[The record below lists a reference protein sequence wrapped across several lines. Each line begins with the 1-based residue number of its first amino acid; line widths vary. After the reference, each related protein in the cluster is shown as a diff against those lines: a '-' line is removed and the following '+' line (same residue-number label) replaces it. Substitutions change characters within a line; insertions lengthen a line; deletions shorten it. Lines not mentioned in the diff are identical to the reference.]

1 MAKEIERKF
10 LVRKE
15 LWQPRSEGTEIAQ
28 GYLAADAMRAVRVRL
43 AGQSAYLTVKGPTRG
58 VERLEFEYAIP
69 PDDARAMLALCERPW
84 IEKRRYRERYGAHLW
99 EIDCFSGEN
108 EGLIVAEIEL
118 AAADE
123 AFEAPP
129 WLGEEVSDDSR
140 YLNASLM
147 RMPFSRWQKKL

>member
-10 LVRKE
+10 LVKKE
-15 LWQPRSEGTEIAQ
+15 LWRPKDEGVAIAQ
-28 GYLAADAMRAVRVRL
+28 GYLAADAARAVRVRL
-43 AGQSAYLTVKGPTRG
+43 AGERACLTVKGPTKG
-58 VERLEFEYAIP
+58 IERLEFEYEIP
-69 PDDARAMLALCERPW
+69 PQDARAMLALCERPW
-84 IEKRRYRERYGAHLW
+84 IEKRRYRERYGAHIW

-118 AAADE
+118 ARADE

-129 WLGEEVSDDSR
+129 WLGEEVSEDSR

-147 RMPFSRWQKKL
+147 RLPFSRWQN

>member
-10 LVRKE
+10 LVIRE
-15 LWQPRSEGTEIAQ
+15 LWQPKDAGMEIAQ
-28 GYLAADAMRAVRVRL
+28 GYLAADPQRAVRVRL
-43 AGQSAYLTVKGPTRG
+43 AGARAYLTVKGATRG
-58 VERLEFEYAIP
+58 IERLEFEYEIP
-69 PDDARAMLALCERPW
+69 IADARDMLALCERPW
-84 IEKRRYRERYGAHLW
+84 IEKRRYRERFGAHTW

-129 WLGEEVSDDSR
+129 WLGEEVSADSR
-140 YLNASLM
+140 YLNANLM
-147 RMPFSRWQKKL
+147 RLPFSRWKKTL